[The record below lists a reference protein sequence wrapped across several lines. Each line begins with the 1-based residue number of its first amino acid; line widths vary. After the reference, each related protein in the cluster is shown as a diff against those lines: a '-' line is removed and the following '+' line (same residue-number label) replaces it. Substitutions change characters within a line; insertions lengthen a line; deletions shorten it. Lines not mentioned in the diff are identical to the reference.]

1 LVPNERFEMSTNS
14 SPKYSWLLFEFGIKL
29 SYIASFLANLSGL
42 VTGSASLRRIA
53 LPLCP
58 LLLAILLL
66 SWERR
71 LRWSSQ
77 PFALCIIIGL
87 LLHVLGDLSLA
98 DPLDVSFMTYPA
110 FLCFFIGSLFFAAAV
125 SMPSKQQPLTEQQ
138 VQKMSQL
145 VAAAQYAA
153 LTGGGNSS
161 SGNNSSSR
169 RREGATGGAIGVGR
183 NALLMA
189 STTMTLSQQQYS
201 KSDRGTSFG
210 SKKPGLSDAKPSAVP
225 IAPRTGLFLFI
236 TVVVLLAVYWIIGRS
251 TFDASNS
258 DSLNGDPRF
267 IVTVCFSI
275 VHVVL
280 IWRAFARVGYQ
291 APVISVGGL
300 LNARNR
306 RRSIGPNGSLAFSP
320 SLTRSSDADDDDAF
334 SLRDDE
340 DKDDDDEYFGIL
352 SNAASRVKGGT
363 VQSRVRQV
371 IAAKK
376 LKQQQR
382 TQRNR
387 ARAAADMAAVEERF
401 WQFCGAIGSVF
412 VTFGLIALG
421 IDRIWLADDG
431 DRDRFETSRSAS
443 ALTCVSTLLTWL
455 GQTLLVASVP
465 CGLEPKGTLDDP
477 CVCPLPFAGPPLNI
491 LIVLP
496 GDGYDVSEVAVPWYV
511 LVRRGH
517 RVSFATK
524 KGRAEVLRTR
534 HLPLPSDISIH
545 GYASGTGCSCCSPRS
560 TVARRSL
567 FRCCLSSNPSIES
580 GFSLGL
586 GTPGPL
592 VVAMYREMLED
603 THFRRPLAWRRPDED
618 ELQQAAHEA
627 AERLRKKRRSLSG
640 ASDSGESTVSESDDK
655 EESLL
660 SRERP
665 RKSSL
670 QEGGVTLYATPESF
684 DGVIIAGADIASVVG
699 DERVWDDFDL
709 HSLVASIRSAGKPI
723 AAFGNGVELLARTN
737 FGESDGS
744 LTPIALPNRS
754 LLAEY
759 VITGLSAPLEWV
771 KATLMATLSCQCRAL
786 CGLCSRKCKK
796 SLKLSR
802 KRGLNKSLDE
812 CVTSQSRTIAY
823 QQGLDESVSG
833 SNKPLIQRFLPGPN
847 PVSLSAI
854 LTWFVSGVSR
864 AFASPSPFSDDL
876 AFLVEDRGVL
886 TAQTGADAFLLVR
899 KFLERLESSST
910 QW

>member
-1 LVPNERFEMSTNS
+1 MSIS
-14 SPKYSWLLFEFGIKL
+14 APWILFEFFIKVA
-29 SYIASFLANLSGL
+29 YVASFLTNLSGL
-42 VTGSASLRRIA
+42 ITGSASLRRLA

-87 LLHVLGDLSLA
+87 VFHVLGDLSLA

-110 FLCFFIGSLFFAAAV
+110 FLCFFIGSLFFAAAL

-145 VAAAQYAA
+145 VAAAKYAA
-153 LTGGGNSS
+153 LTSGAGIP
-161 SGNNSSSR
+161 GNNNNNNNNGTR
-169 RREGATGGAIGVGR
+169 RREGTNGVGR

-189 STTMTLSQQQYS
+189 STTMSLSQQQFQFQRTGS
-201 KSDRGTSFG
+201 VLSSPTPTTPTTTPTTLGTNKSNFNS
-210 SKKPGLSDAKPSAVP
+210 KPSAVP

-236 TVVVLLAVYWIIGRS
+236 LIIILLGVYWVIGRS
-251 TFDASNS
+251 TFDDSNS
-258 DSLNGDPRF
+258 DPRF
-267 IVTVCFSI
+267 VVTSCFSI
-275 VHVVL
+275 IHVIL
-280 IWRAFARVGYQ
+280 IWRAFARIGYQ

-306 RRSIGPNGSLAFSP
+306 RRNNTSTLFSA
-320 SLTRSSDADDDDAF
+320 STDSSGDDDAF
-334 SLRDDE
+334 SLREDE

-352 SNAASRVKGGT
+352 SSAASRVKGGT

-382 TQRNR
+382 SQRNR

-401 WQFCGAIGSVF
+401 WQFCGAIGSILVSL
-412 VTFGLIALG
+412 GLIALG

-431 DRDRFETSRSAS
+431 DRDRFEASRSAS
-443 ALTCVSTLLTWL
+443 ALTCISTLLTWL

-477 CVCPLPFAGPPLNI
+477 CVCPLPFAGPPLTI

-517 RVSFATK
+517 RVAFATK
-524 KGRAEVLRTR
+524 RGRAEVLRTR

-545 GYASGTGCSCCSPRS
+545 GYGSGTGCPCSPRTLS
-560 TVARRSL
+560 SRRSYL
-567 FRCCLSSNPSIES
+567 KCCSITSSATDA
-580 GFSLGL
+580 GFNLGL

-618 ELQQAAHEA
+618 ELQQTAHEA

-640 ASDSGESTVSESDDK
+640 ASDSEENTVSESDDK
-655 EESLL
+655 EEGLL

-684 DGVIIAGADIASVVG
+684 DGVIIAGADIASIVG
-699 DERVWDDFDL
+699 EEKVWDDMDL
-709 HSLVASIRSAGKPI
+709 HMLLASLRAAGKPI

-737 FGESDGS
+737 FGESDGFI
-744 LTPIALPNRS
+744 TPIALPNRS
-754 LLAEY
+754 ILTEY
-759 VITGLSAPLEWV
+759 VITGLSSPLEWI
-771 KATLMATLSCQCRAL
+771 KATLMALLSCQCRAL

-796 SLKLSR
+796 SFLLSK
-802 KRGLNKSLDE
+802 KRSGFKKTLEE
-812 CVTSQSRTIAY
+812 CVTSQSRTITY
-823 QQGLDESVSG
+823 QQGKDADEISSVSG
-833 SNKPLIQRFLPGPN
+833 LSSPIQRFLPGPN
-847 PVSLSAI
+847 PLSLSAI

-864 AFASPSPFSDDL
+864 AFAGPSPFSDDL
-876 AFLVEDRGVL
+876 AFVVEDRGVL

-910 QW
+910 QY

>member
-1 LVPNERFEMSTNS
+1 MNFFVQYPDYNNVFEMSNSNTNS
-14 SPKYSWLLFEFGIKL
+14 KSWLLFEFFIKL
-29 SYIASFLANLSGL
+29 SYVSSFLANLSGL
-42 VTGSASLRRIA
+42 ITGSASLRRIA

-98 DPLDVSFMTYPA
+98 DPLDISFMTYPA

-153 LTGGGNSS
+153 LTGGNSNSGS
-161 SGNNSSSR
+161 SNNGSR
-169 RREGATGGAIGVGR
+169 RREGANGGAVGVGR

-189 STTMTLSQQQYS
+189 STTMSLSQQQYLR
-201 KSDRGTSFG
+201 SDRVTSLG
-210 SKKPGLSDAKPSAVP
+210 STKQGIPAAKPSAVP

-236 TVVVLLAVYWIIGRS
+236 TVVILLAVYWIIGRS

-258 DSLNGDPRF
+258 DPRF
-267 IVTVCFSI
+267 VVTVCFST
-275 VHVVL
+275 VHVIL

-306 RRSIGPNGSLAFSP
+306 RRSNSGPNFP
-320 SLTRSSDADDDDAF
+320 STDSDDDDAF
-334 SLRDDE
+334 RLRDDE
-340 DKDDDDEYFGIL
+340 DKEDDDEYFGIL
-352 SNAASRVKGGT
+352 SNAASRMKGGT

-401 WQFCGAIGSVF
+401 WQFCGAIGSVL

-443 ALTCVSTLLTWL
+443 ALTCVYTLLTWL

-477 CVCPLPFAGPPLNI
+477 CVCPLPFAGPPLTI

-517 RVSFATK
+517 RVAFATR

-545 GYASGTGCSCCSPRS
+545 GYASGTGCSCCNPRS
-560 TVARRSL
+560 ISTRRSF
-567 FRCCLSSNPSIES
+567 FRCCFSSSAITTES
-580 GFSLGL
+580 GFNLGL

-640 ASDSGESTVSESDDK
+640 ASDSGDSTVSESDDK

-699 DERVWDDFDL
+699 DEKVWDDLDL

-737 FGESDGS
+737 FGESDGGS
-744 LTPIALPNRS
+744 TPVALPNRS

-771 KATLMATLSCQCRAL
+771 KATLMALLSCQCRAL
-786 CGLCSRKCKK
+786 CGLCSRKFKK
-796 SLKLSR
+796 SFKLSR
-802 KRGLNKSLDE
+802 KRGLYKTLDE
-812 CVTSQSRTIAY
+812 CVTSQSRTIVY
-823 QQGLDESVSG
+823 QQGLDSG
-833 SNKPLIQRFLPGPN
+833 ELASNSGLTSPIQRFLPGPN
-847 PVSLSAI
+847 PLSLSAI

-864 AFASPSPFSDDL
+864 AFAPPSPFSDDL

-886 TAQTGADAFLLVR
+886 TAQTGTDAFLLVR